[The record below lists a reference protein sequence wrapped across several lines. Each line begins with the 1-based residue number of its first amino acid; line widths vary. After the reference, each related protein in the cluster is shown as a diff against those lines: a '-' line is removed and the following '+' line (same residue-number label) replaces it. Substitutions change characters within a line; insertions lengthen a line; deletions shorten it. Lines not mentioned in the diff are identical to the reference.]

1 MRRRRRS
8 IEKEKF
14 DVNLWQPRTILGKAV
29 KEGKITSISQIIR
42 NGERIME
49 TEIVDALVPNLEEEI
64 LGVGMMQRMHKSGRR
79 IRYRIIGVVGNRDGI
94 IGVATASAR
103 EIGPAIRK
111 AMNAAKLNVIE
122 IARGCGSWECGCGR
136 SHSVPYEVSGKSGSV
151 TVTIKPAPRGLGLAT
166 AEIPKII
173 FGLAGIKDA
182 WTSSS
187 GETRTTLN
195 FSLAVFNTL
204 KQTTRVMLP
213 EAAKRNILIGR
224 TGEASGQVGSS

>member
-1 MRRRRRS
+1 MRRRKN

-14 DVNLWQPRTILGKAV
+14 DINMWRPKTILGKAV

-151 TVTIKPAPRGLGLAT
+151 TVTIKPAPRGLGLAA

-213 EAAKRNILIGR
+213 EVAKRNVLIGKI
-224 TGEASGQVGSS
+224 GDASGQVSSS